1 VGRAAGL
8 TARLLLAAAALLF
21 GASLQAGEQFEKGV
35 LWRVAK
41 DGVAPSYVYGTMHVA
56 DPRLAELPA
65 PVRKAFAGAHS
76 LVVEYVADGYERA
89 RFLEAATFLDRQT
102 LTDKIG
108 RADFSRAFE
117 ALRPIGLTEEFV
129 DKLKPWGVLVNLR
142 APGSGEFRSPDAQLH
157 ALARER
163 RMPLFPMEGVEE
175 QVFVFD
181 EFPME
186 SQVALLKHALAHRAE
201 LEALSE
207 QTLQAYLV
215 RDLGA
220 IWRLHQ
226 EFAARHP
233 GIADHHARFTQ
244 RVVFDRSVVM
254 AFRMQRQLRKGHAF
268 VALGV
273 LHLYGP
279 KSVLA
284 LLEQDGYR
292 ATRIF

>member
-1 VGRAAGL
+1 VGGAASL
-8 TARLLLAAAALLF
+8 TARLALAAAALII
-21 GASLQAGEQFEKGV
+21 GASLQAGERFEKGV
-35 LWRVAK
+35 LWRVSK
-41 DGVAPSYVYGTMHVA
+41 EGVAPSYVYGTMHVA
-56 DPRLAELPA
+56 DPRLADLPT

-108 RADFSRAFE
+108 RADFSLAFE
-117 ALRPIGLTEEFV
+117 ALKPIGLAEEFV

-142 APGSGEFRSPDAQLH
+142 AAGSGVGRSPDAQLH

-163 RMPLFPMEGVEE
+163 RMPLVPMEGVEE

-201 LEALSE
+201 LEAIAE
-207 QTLQAYLV
+207 QTLQAYLL
-215 RDLGA
+215 RDVGA
-220 IWRLHQ
+220 IWRLHEQ
-226 EFAARHP
+226 FAARHP

-292 ATRIF
+292 VTRVF